1 MKRQKMEGPKRPW
14 LEICRRYRQLYT
26 GVVADILDA
35 QGVRNHSLP
44 VSIRPLKD
52 QMKVA
57 GPAFTCQG
65 IAVGDITSDDTPM
78 LIKMLEAL
86 TPHCVIV
93 LNAGGDSSSSH
104 WGEIMTLSARQ
115 RGCTGAVVDGGVR
128 DAPFILKMNFPVFT
142 KFYMPASSISRW
154 ELKEYQV
161 AIRVGET
168 SIYPGDFVFG
178 DLDGVVVIP
187 QRLIESVLVEAEKT
201 ASKERKMRQSLRRGT
216 SLGEVHKKYGSF

>member
-1 MKRQKMEGPKRPW
+1 MKTRKMT
-14 LEICRRYRQLYT
+14 LSEICRRYRQLYT

-86 TPHCVIV
+86 TPHFVLF
-93 LNAGGDSSSSH
+93 LNADGESYSTH
-104 WGEIMTLSARQ
+104 WG
-115 RGCTGAVVDGGVR
+115 
-128 DAPFILKMNFPVFT
+128 
-142 KFYMPASSISRW
+142 
-154 ELKEYQV
+154 
-161 AIRVGET
+161 
-168 SIYPGDFVFG
+168 
-178 DLDGVVVIP
+178 
-187 QRLIESVLVEAEKT
+187 
-201 ASKERKMRQSLRRGT
+201 
-216 SLGEVHKKYGSF
+216 